1 MTTNQFVKDERMSLM
16 ALDKET
22 VALISKLAAEDAVAE
37 LRKEVLSDIKAE
49 IENSFK
55 LHFGDMSAF
64 SHANQHSRI
73 DKLLNSLDKV
83 SDNFWGQIVTGV
95 IKWALAIFVVGYF
108 VSGGGKFP

>member
-1 MTTNQFVKDERMSLM
+1 MTENLTKEQGMSLM

-22 VALISKLAAEDAVAE
+22 IALISKQAAEDAVSE
-37 LRKEVLSDIKAE
+37 LRKDVLNDIKAE

-55 LHFGDMSAF
+55 QHFGDMSAF
-64 SHANQHSRI
+64 DHASQHSRI
-73 DKLLNSLDKV
+73 DKLLNSLDKI

-108 VSGGGKFP
+108 MSGNGKIL